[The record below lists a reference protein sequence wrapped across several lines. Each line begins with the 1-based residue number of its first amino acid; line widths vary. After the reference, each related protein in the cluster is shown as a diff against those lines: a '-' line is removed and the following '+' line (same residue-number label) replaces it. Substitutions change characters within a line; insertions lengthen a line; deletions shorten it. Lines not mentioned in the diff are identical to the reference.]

1 MQRQSQS
8 KKPSSTPVATVQ
20 AQFQSRPFAE
30 PQTPEVQTKQEASPG
45 FEHNF
50 ANIAVTP
57 PTPPNPS
64 QLPSLQMK
72 GLKVGAENDPL
83 EAEADKFAVDVS
95 NKIQRQAQEGEEENV
110 IQTKLSRS
118 SSLHRKLTLQ
128 REAIEGEEES
138 VIQAKLAAPFSLHRK
153 LIVQRQAIEAGET
166 SATLTN
172 EINSAKSGGQ
182 PLDSTLQTKLENAT
196 GHDFSSV
203 KVHTDSTSDT
213 LNRSLNSRA
222 FTTGNN
228 IFFKKNEYN
237 PNTESGQQLIF
248 HETAHVMQQG
258 ASSIQ
263 AKRDSVAVPSLV
275 NSTMLQMK
283 SVVVNDTAQTRQPNN
298 TTSSSLSPVKV
309 IEKAPKGNKYEKGD
323 IVEISDN
330 DTEHISE
337 NNEVVWYKIQ
347 GSNPPQYIR
356 ASKIFNVNVAPTNT
370 DIEGPEGDDLL
381 ENVNEGVIGTTG
393 DSIGEYSDSLKEED
407 ENANTTD
414 LDIAK
419 GVFGTIGGILSMAIS
434 IKNLIGNGQRGITD
448 WISAIWENLTN
459 AANLTS
465 SISQIAASANDS
477 ETTQSVSDWSGSFGG
492 AMSTL
497 SSGITTIKSVADLI
511 NMIASDDKYDK
522 NEYIKVG
529 SEIISGALETAK
541 GVVESVKSFLD
552 IFNAGTAG
560 LASAVPAI
568 GIAISATQTIVQG
581 YYLAVSAYYWSK
593 MRKESQ
599 TINTNNQQLGTAKNE
614 YRKINAE
621 ISNNELRR
629 EEKTQKNTNRQSQI
643 EALNDEINTL
653 DQEKT
658 TLQNEQTNLNT
669 EKNQLNGK
677 QTKTPADKKRIKEIE
692 TRLEK
697 INDRIKGTFLSK
709 GIDELITK
717 NNNEIT
723 ELRRLQGITENKIN
737 LATSNINSAEN
748 QKNLALEEKIEELD
762 LTEELSSG
770 NKKRVIR
777 QAIHISTNAVK
788 IAGNI
793 ATLAGVSAI
802 AGITLQATAA
812 GIETSLPFFR
822 ALKQYGRNVAAKN
835 KAKGES
841 GIANWIFN
849 SDKSTK
855 AKLDARKKNVVTI
868 FKMVN
873 NLNTFFPLP
882 INPEQQQEKKAQ
894 LKAQAIRVEDYI
906 KASGCSPK
914 ALYRNNGKPQEQAK
928 ILLQALYQREF

>member
-8 KKPSSTPVATVQ
+8 KKPSSTPVSVVQ

-30 PQTPEVQTKQEASPG
+30 PQAPELQTKQEASPG

-50 ANIAVTP
+50 ANIAVTSP
-57 PTPPNPS
+57 NLTNPS
-64 QLPSLQMK
+64 QLPSLQKK
-72 GLKVGAENDPL
+72 GFKVGAENDPL
-83 EAEADKFAVDVS
+83 EAEADKFAVEVS
-95 NKIQRQAQEGEEENV
+95 DTIQRQSETEEEASVIQPKLSHSFGLHRKLILQREVIEGEEENV
-110 IQTKLSRS
+110 IQAKLSDS
-118 SSLHRKLTLQ
+118 
-128 REAIEGEEES
+128 
-138 VIQAKLAAPFSLHRK
+138 FSLHRK
-153 LIVQRQAIEAGET
+153 QILQRQTIEAGET
-166 SATLTN
+166 SENLSN
-172 EINSAKSGGQ
+172 EINRAKSGGQ

-196 GHDFSSV
+196 GHDFSTV

-222 FTTGNN
+222 FTTGND

-263 AKRDSVAVPSLV
+263 TKRDTVAVPSIV
-275 NSTMLQMK
+275 NSTMVQMK
-283 SVVVNDTAQTRQPNN
+283 KVVVNDTTQLRKPSGTN
-298 TTSSSLSPVKV
+298 SSVSPIKA
-309 IEKAPKGNKYEKGD
+309 IEKGTKGSKYEKGD
-323 IVEISDN
+323 FVEISDN
-330 DTEHISE
+330 DSDHIKE
-337 NNEVVWYKIQ
+337 NTDIVWYKIE
-347 GSNPPQYIR
+347 GSSPPEYIR
-356 ASKIFNVNVAPTNT
+356 ASKIFNVNVSPTNT

-381 ENVNEGVIGTTG
+381 ENANDEAIGNTG
-393 DSIGEYSDSLKEED
+393 DNISEKVDLIKASD

-419 GVFGTIGGILSMAIS
+419 GTFGAIGGILSMAIS
-434 IKNLIGNGQRGITD
+434 IKNLVTNGQKGITD
-448 WISAIWENLTN
+448 WISGIWEILTN
-459 AANLTS
+459 TANLTS
-465 SISQIAASANDS
+465 GISQIAASASES

-497 SSGITTIKSVADLI
+497 SSGINTIKSVAELI

-529 SEIISGALETAK
+529 SEIIGGALETAK
-541 GVVESVKSFLD
+541 GVVSTIKGFLD
-552 IFNAGTAG
+552 IFNVGTAG

-593 MRKESQ
+593 MRKEAQ
-599 TINTNNQQLGTAKNE
+599 TINTNNQNLGEAKNE

-621 ISNNELRR
+621 ISNNELRK
-629 EEKTQKNTNRQSQI
+629 EEKTQKNATRQSQI
-643 EALNDEINTL
+643 DALNTDINTL
-653 DQEKT
+653 NQEKT
-658 TLQNEQTNLNT
+658 NLENERNQLTD
-669 EKNQLNGK
+669 EKNTLTQK
-677 QTKTPADKKRIKEIE
+677 TTKTQGDKKRIKEIDAS
-692 TRLEK
+692 LEK
-697 INDRIKGTFLSK
+697 INDRIQGTTFSK

-717 NNNEIT
+717 NRNEIG
-723 ELRRLQGITENKIN
+723 ELTRLKNITEGKID
-737 LATSNINSAEN
+737 LANSNIQSAEGR
-748 QKNLALEEKIEELD
+748 KDSAVEEQIEELD

-788 IAGNI
+788 IAANI
-793 ATLAGVSAI
+793 ATLSGAGAI
-802 AGITLQATAA
+802 AGVAMQASAA
-812 GIETSLPFFR
+812 GVEVSLPFFR
-822 ALKQYGRNVAAKN
+822 ALKQYGRNVAAKT
-835 KAKGES
+835 KAKGETGFS
-841 GIANWIFN
+841 TWLFD
-849 SDKSTK
+849 SDKSTR

-873 NLNTFFPLP
+873 NLNNFLPLP
-882 INPEQQQEKKAQ
+882 TEEQPKAEKEAQ
-894 LKAQAIRVEDYI
+894 LKAQAARVEDYI